1 MATLSFVVEVEL
13 AAPALPIRPIRQTY
27 QAHRGV
33 STPCVAH
40 VRSDAGLADLSGLA
54 LSVVV
59 YGYGTQHIAATWAAE
74 SPSVGRVD
82 FTVPADHKLPAGVY
96 RLDIRAAT
104 ETDAVLA
111 HAGLLEIV

>member
-1 MATLSFVVEVEL
+1 MAWT
-13 AAPALPIRPIRQTY
+13 PIRQTY

-40 VRSDAGLADLSGLA
+40 VRSDAGRADLSGMT
-54 LSVVV
+54 LSVVA
-59 YGYGTQHIAATWAAE
+59 YGYGAQHVVATWPAE
-74 SPSVGRVD
+74 SPSAGRVE